1 MKMVILRTYKCNS
14 VDCFDSNMCLIYYSC
29 HVAMMKM
36 MILRTYKCNS
46 LDCFDSN
53 MCLTHYNRHG
63 AMMKMMI
70 LRLIN
75 VIRCIVS
82 IVMCV

>member
-1 MKMVILRTYKCNS
+1 METAGDVAARTYC
-14 VDCFDSNMCLIYYSC
+14 SC

-53 MCLTHYNRHG
+53 VFN
-63 AMMKMMI
+63 I
-70 LRLIN
+70 LQPPWGDDEDGDIADL
-75 VIRCIVS
+75 
-82 IVMCV
+82 

>member
-1 MKMVILRTYKCNS
+1 METAGDLAARTYC
-14 VDCFDSNMCLIYYSC
+14 SC

-53 MCLTHYNRHG
+53 INYYVFN
-63 AMMKMMI
+63 I
-70 LRLIN
+70 LQPPRGDDEDGDIADL
-75 VIRCIVS
+75 
-82 IVMCV
+82 